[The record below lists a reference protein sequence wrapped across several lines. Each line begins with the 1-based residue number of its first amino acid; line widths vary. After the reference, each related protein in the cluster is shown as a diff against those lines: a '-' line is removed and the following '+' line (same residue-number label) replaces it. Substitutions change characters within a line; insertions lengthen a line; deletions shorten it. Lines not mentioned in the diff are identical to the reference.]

1 MSAPEV
7 GPLPLDVVDLA
18 IAGSLVLVAGLVS
31 LAMRLGLGKK
41 MAVASL
47 RTVVQLVLIGY
58 SLQWVFGLDSAPMVM
73 AWLGLMVVAAGKAAV
88 DRSSRTYPGVMRDA
102 WLTLVIAATVTTFTV
117 TGVVVGVDPWYE
129 PQYLIP
135 LMGMCLGN
143 TLTGLS
149 LCIDSLLESFSERR
163 QEVELLLSLGANRWE
178 AAKGMVQAAVRRG
191 MVPILNAM
199 SVVGIVSL
207 PGMMTGQILAGA
219 DPLEAVK
226 YQMVVMFMLAAST
239 ALGCIVLTWLAYRR
253 LFNDRHQLR
262 AERIVRS

>member
-1 MSAPEV
+1 
-7 GPLPLDVVDLA
+7 
-18 IAGSLVLVAGLVS
+18 
-31 LAMRLGLGKK
+31 MRH
-41 MAVASL
+41 
-47 RTVVQLVLIGY
+47 
-58 SLQWVFGLDSAPMVM
+58 
-73 AWLGLMVVAAGKAAV
+73 
-88 DRSSRTYPGVMRDA
+88 A

-117 TGVVVGVDPWYE
+117 TGVVVGVEPWYE

-163 QEVELLLSLGANRWE
+163 HEVELLLSLGANRWE
-178 AAKGMVQAAVRRG
+178 AARGMVQAAVRRG

-199 SVVGIVSL
+199 TVVGIVSL

-239 ALGCIVLTWLAYRR
+239 AIGCIVITWLAYRR

-262 AERIVRS
+262 AERIVRT